1 VEVALG
7 RVLIVEDDHALQ
19 RSLQRALEQRFAAVR
34 ACGTRAEASE
44 LIAGWR
50 PELVL
55 LDVMLPDGDA
65 FDVLRDA
72 ARGAPLPQVVAMSG
86 AARAHLAEALRRLGV
101 RAFLVKPL
109 TPETLDRAL
118 DEALAVSPAR
128 RETPP
133 AAPDRRLAPSAARP
147 RKRGLASLVDRARH
161 WLGVS

>member
-1 VEVALG
+1 VEDPLE
-7 RVLIVEDDHALQ
+7 RVLIVEDDQALQ
-19 RSLQRALEQRFAAVR
+19 RSLQRALEARFPAVR

-50 PELVL
+50 PQLVL

-72 ARGAPLPQVVAMSG
+72 ARGAPLPEVVAMSG
-86 AARAHLAEALRRLGV
+86 AARAHLAEALRSLGV

-118 DEALAVSPAR
+118 GEALSAGPAPR
-128 RETPP
+128 G
-133 AAPDRRLAPSAARP
+133 AAPDRRDAEAAAARP
-147 RKRGLASLVDRARH
+147 RRRRLASLVERARH
-161 WLGVS
+161 WLAGS